1 QDQPQY
7 EAHMDVYLDDGTHL
21 HEDTA
26 IVLGHADNPM
36 SEADFRGKFEGL
48 VVPVLGPDATAQLYG
63 LLNEFERPGNF
74 TKIMALLA
82 HDPRRKK

>member
-1 QDQPQY
+1 
-7 EAHMDVYLDDGTHL
+7 L

-48 VVPVLGPDATAQLYG
+48 VVPVLGRESTAQLYG
-63 LLNEFERPGNF
+63 LLNDFGRGGNF
-74 TKIMALLA
+74 TKVMALLDC
-82 HDPRRKK
+82 DPRPKK